1 MEMLDSLGLNHTAF
15 FQFAIFAVTFFVL
28 TFGLFNPFAKALEER
43 QERTKGATAA
53 SEELTHQTVELR
65 QQFETK
71 ARAINAQIKSI
82 YDENRGLGQKENE
95 KIVSTAREQAQG
107 LIEKAR
113 TQVQAQVTEAQRKLK
128 EEVPVVA
135 QAISAKLL
143 SKKANS

>member
-28 TFGLFNPFAKALEER
+28 TFVLFNPFAKALEER

-53 SEELTHQTVELR
+53 SEELIQQTNELR

-71 ARAINAQIKSI
+71 ARSISVEIKSI
-82 YDENRGLGQKENE
+82 YDENRSLGQKENE
-95 KIVSTAREQAQG
+95 KIIAGAREQAQG

-113 TQVQAQVTEAQRKLK
+113 ANVSAQVSEAQRKLK
-128 EEVPVVA
+128 DEVPVVA

-143 SKKANS
+143 SKKVNS